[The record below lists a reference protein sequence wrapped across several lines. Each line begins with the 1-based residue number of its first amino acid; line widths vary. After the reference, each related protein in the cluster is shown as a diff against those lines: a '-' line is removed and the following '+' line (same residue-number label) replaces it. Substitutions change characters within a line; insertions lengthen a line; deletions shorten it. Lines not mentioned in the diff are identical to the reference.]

1 MAEACPAYSLV
12 AHSSSVDG
20 VAGLVRHR
28 DRTLA
33 KEVSVTSVD
42 ASTFV
47 LVWVKLWRGC
57 QLRDS
62 AHCHSSADALGH
74 AHDGVVDIA
83 RSRSW

>member
-1 MAEACPAYSLV
+1 MAEACPACNLV

-20 VAGLVRHR
+20 VAGSVRPR
-28 DRTLA
+28 YRNLA

-47 LVWVKLWRGC
+47 LAWVMLWRDY

-62 AHCHSSADALGH
+62 ARCHSSANALEH
-74 AHDGVVDIA
+74 AHDGAVDIA
-83 RSRSW
+83 RSRS